1 MTEFNISEGFTCPAP
16 IQAYDRIVSGH
27 GSGGKMTA
35 DLIEKTFRKYLESDG
50 LAQGNDAANLP
61 IPRQTKRIAV
71 TTDSHIVS
79 PLFFPGGDIGAL
91 SVCGTVN
98 DLLTSGAV
106 PQWLTAGFILEEGFS
121 LSDLEKIL
129 ASMRERSEEAGIQ
142 IVAGDTKVVEHG
154 KGDGIFINTSGVGWI
169 IDDFQPGGEK
179 AQTGDTIILSGTVG
193 DHGMA
198 VLCARGEMGFE
209 SDIRSD
215 VAPLNQIVNSLRRA
229 APHTHVLRDPTRGGL
244 STTLNEIAFQ
254 SHVSVEIDE
263 TAVPIRPEVRSI
275 CDLLGFDPLYVANEG
290 KMVIFVPEVE
300 ARDAL
305 TAIRASRYGE
315 NAAVIGRVIH
325 SDRSSVTLRTAF
337 GTGRILESLPGEMLP
352 RIC

>member
-1 MTEFNISEGFTCPAP
+1 MTGHNLSEDFTCPLP
-16 IQAYDRIVSGH
+16 FQSYDRIVSGH

-35 DLIEKTFRKYLESDG
+35 DLIENTFRKYLESDG

-61 IPRQTKRIAV
+61 ISRQAKRIAV

-106 PQWLTAGFILEEGFS
+106 PQWLTAGFILEEGFP

-179 AQTGDTIILSGTVG
+179 AQTGDTIILSGTIG

-198 VLCARGEMGFE
+198 VLCARGELGFE

-215 VAPLNQIVNSLRRA
+215 IAPLNEIVSSLRRA

-244 STTLNEIAFQ
+244 STTLNEIAHQ
-254 SHVSVEIDE
+254 SHVSIEIDE
-263 TAVPIRPEVRSI
+263 TAVPIHPEVSSL

-290 KMVIFVPEVE
+290 KLVIFVPEVE
-300 ARDAL
+300 AQDAL
-305 TAIRASRYGE
+305 TAIRACRYGE
-315 NAAVIGRVIH
+315 NAAIIGRVIH
-325 SDRSSVTLRTAF
+325 GNQSLVTLRTAF
-337 GTGRILESLPGEMLP
+337 GTNRILESLPGEMLP